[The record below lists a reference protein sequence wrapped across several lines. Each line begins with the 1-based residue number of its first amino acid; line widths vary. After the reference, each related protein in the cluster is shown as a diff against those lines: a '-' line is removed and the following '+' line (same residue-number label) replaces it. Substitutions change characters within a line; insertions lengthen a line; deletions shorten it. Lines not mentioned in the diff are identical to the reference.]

1 MKILVSNDDGVYS
14 PGLQRLAEA
23 LAKLGEVYVVAP
35 DRERNAAS
43 HSLTLHKPLRAEQVA
58 ERVFAINGTP
68 TDCINLGV
76 NFFMPERPSLIV
88 SGINKGENLG
98 DDISY
103 SGTVSAAIE
112 GTILGIP
119 SFAISQARL
128 PAFSQQSTVN
138 SPQTIDD
145 GQWSM
150 DYFETAAEFALILA
164 RMILKR
170 GLPRD
175 TFLNVNVPNLPI
187 EKIKGVRITC
197 QGKRLY
203 DATNIIEKVDPRGKK
218 YYWIGGNRL
227 SWEKKENTD
236 FEAVSEGMISVTPLH
251 LDLTNY
257 SAIEELLSWEIPL
270 RER

>member
-76 NFFMPERPSLIV
+76 NCFMPERPSLIV

-128 PAFSQQSTVN
+128 PISQAGT
-138 SPQTIDD
+138 TREDD
-145 GQWSM
+145 F
-150 DYFETAAEFALILA
+150 YFDVAAEFALILS
-164 RMILKR
+164 RIILKR

-175 TFLNVNVPNLPI
+175 TFLNVNVPNLLM
-187 EKIKGVRITC
+187 EEIKGVRITC